1 VRGQNYR
8 ITRNT
13 TSRMRVTTIDTAMEP
28 RIPRRL
34 EKNTNTGTLPFPVK
48 RADRGGQ
55 AADGRDVC
63 RWRQM

>member
-1 VRGQNYR
+1 
-8 ITRNT
+8 
-13 TSRMRVTTIDTAMEP
+13 MRVTTIDTAMEP